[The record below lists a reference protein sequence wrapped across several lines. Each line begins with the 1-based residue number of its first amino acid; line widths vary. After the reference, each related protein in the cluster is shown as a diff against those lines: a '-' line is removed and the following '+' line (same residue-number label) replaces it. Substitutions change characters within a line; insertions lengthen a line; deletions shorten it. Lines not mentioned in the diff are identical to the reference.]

1 MRILVVNPIL
11 YTIESRRGSW
21 KRLPSIK
28 DTMIYGMCEGF
39 RSLGHEVTLAACA
52 DYAPETA
59 EEYDFNVVFF
69 KSDLP
74 KIALPSRIPYSR
86 EFSRWLRKKHKDFDM
101 VVAGETFQMY
111 TLACA
116 RICPRKTVIWQEMT
130 SHQTIFHSI
139 PSHLWHNIIAPI
151 AMHGIIGVIPRTERS
166 GEFIRK
172 YLPDVCDTAVNHG
185 IDSDKFSPS
194 AAKKCQV
201 IASTR
206 LVPTK
211 GIDKII
217 RIFAELHKTQ
227 GYEDIRLII
236 AGDGEE
242 RANLERLVINL
253 GLESCVEFTGFLPR
267 TRLGRLIAESLA
279 FLACSSKDLNMVS
292 IPESVCSGT
301 PVLTNKVPAIAPWL
315 NESGTGIARDDWNV
329 SDLCEIIDKAD
340 SLSARCREVRH
351 TLTAGYAAQKI
362 IDLAQSMKNAGK
374 RVH

>member
-11 YTIESRRGSW
+11 YTIESRRGPW

-59 EEYDFNVVFF
+59 EEYDFDVVFF

-86 EFSRWLRKKHKDFDM
+86 EFSRWLKKNHGGFDLVM
-101 VVAGETFQMY
+101 SCETFQMY

-130 SHQTIFHSI
+130 SHQTILHSI

-151 AMHGIIGVIPRTERS
+151 AMRGIIGVIPRSQPAR
-166 GEFIRK
+166 EFISR
-172 YLPDVCDTAVNHG
+172 YLKNCCETTVDHG
-185 IDSDKFSPS
+185 IDHTKFSPS
-194 AAKKCQV
+194 AAKKRQV
-201 IASTR
+201 ISSSQLIKR
-206 LVPTK
+206 K
-211 GIDKII
+211 GIDRII
-217 RIFAELHKTQ
+217 RIFAELHKMR

-236 AGDGEE
+236 AGAGDE
-242 RANLERLVINL
+242 RANLERLVNGL
-253 GLESCVEFTGFLPR
+253 GIESYVEFTGFLPR

-279 FLACSSKDLNMVS
+279 FLAYSSKDLNMVS

-362 IDLAQSMKNAGK
+362 ITLAQSMKK
-374 RVH
+374 